1 MNGVNSAGEA
11 ATPKS
16 CPSCGARYAA
26 DALFC
31 SFDGAPLTTS
41 PGAIAAAAKTDPY
54 VGREI
59 LGHIEIRQ
67 LVGIGSMGRVYR
79 AFQKG
84 IDRDVAVKIL
94 HRELSANETLV
105 ARFHREA
112 KVASRLA
119 HPNVVHVL
127 LTGQLPDGALYI
139 VMEYLDGL
147 SLQSALAAT
156 GGAMPLPRALHIVLE
171 LCDAAGEAHAQGVV
185 HRDLKPE
192 NVMLVRRADDPDY
205 VKVLDF
211 GIARLNW
218 GEQSMA
224 TAAGLIF
231 GTARYISPEAA
242 QGEKV
247 GPQGDVYSIATMLY
261 QMLAG
266 RTPFDGDQ
274 AVALLVQQIHDPP
287 LPVKSVPRAA
297 YVPEPIADVV
307 MQNLAKRPGER
318 ADHARAFGRA
328 LLEAAVAS
336 GLSAQE
342 ILARPGMLG
351 APRGQ
356 HPSIVQMQS
365 MQRTHKLALE
375 PDVAA
380 RIGAAKTAYEPPA
393 DPGEPSHSAVTRYA
407 GEASADHTRPRTRT
421 VLKTEIPDEADEGEE
436 ALPPGSITTKWHPPK
451 SFAARLAEGDAEAR
465 EAKRSEPSD
474 LGGARGGVA
483 LEREARQAKR
493 SEPSP
498 SFGSSRASLER
509 DEAPRARRGKV
520 APTMMAEP
528 SAPASESEGR
538 RTTTSN
544 VDATMD
550 DQQQLL
556 PPPRSRAPQSQAM
569 RSADPGPKASP
580 ATESPPSVSRGAEP
594 PPRSAARFETAV
606 GRDEIPDRAPRT
618 SGRTLGIMAVSCL
631 VGVLGMAAIAYK
643 TGLVGSRHDVDY
655 AALASDAVAH
665 QQWESVRDLTEKGL
679 ARTPRD
685 ATLLRIRGQASV
697 SVLAA
702 ARTKRDGGDA
712 AGALRLAKLAAQL
725 DPNAPEPGSLVEEL
739 LEPPTPPVDP
749 LLPPLAGGRATPPA
763 STVASSA
770 GTIVKASI
778 EFSTG
783 QPSVGQPVDFT
794 ARVPAG
800 SRSHVEGAAFQIAG
814 PGIAPGT
821 RLDANDRGSGVY
833 RATFTFLQNGRFEV
847 TFTAKADSGPV
858 RSARAIV
865 VGEPRPP
872 AQQPAPQASAA
883 QAPSPSPTQAPP
895 LPPTPPSAEGPVA
908 SPSASVRWM

>member
-1 MNGVNSAGEA
+1 MNGVNPAGEA

-94 HRELSANETLV
+94 HRELSANEMLV

-147 SLQSALAAT
+147 SLQSALAAC

-218 GEQSMA
+218 GDQSMA

-247 GPQGDVYSIATMLY
+247 GPQGDVYSIATMVY

-266 RTPFDGDQ
+266 RTPFDGEQ

-287 LPVKSVPRAA
+287 LPVKGVPRAA
-297 YVPEPIADVV
+297 YVPDPIADVI
-307 MQNLAKRPGER
+307 MQNLAKRPSER
-318 ADHARAFGRA
+318 VDHARALGRA
-328 LLEAAVAS
+328 LLEAAVVS

-356 HPSIVQMQS
+356 HPSIVQMPS
-365 MQRTHKLALE
+365 MQRTHKLGLE
-375 PDVAA
+375 PEVAA
-380 RIGAAKTAYEPPA
+380 RIGAAKTAYELPA
-393 DPGEPSHSAVTRYA
+393 EPGDPSHSAVTRFA
-407 GEASADHTRPRTRT
+407 EEAPADHARPRAAAGGRAHESRT
-421 VLKTEIPDEADEGEE
+421 VLKTEIPEAGDEIPEGL
-436 ALPPGSITTKWHPPK
+436 APGSTTTKWHPPAGF
-451 SFAARLAEGDAEAR
+451 SARLAERTGASR
-465 EAKRSEPSD
+465 EASRE
-474 LGGARGGVA
+474 LG
-483 LEREARQAKR
+483 EAESHRPAKR
-493 SEPSP
+493 V
-498 SFGSSRASLER
+498 
-509 DEAPRARRGKV
+509 V
-520 APTMMAEP
+520 APTQAATATRP
-528 SAPASESEGR
+528 PESEGR
-538 RTTTSN
+538 RTSPSN

-550 DQQQLL
+550 DQQQQL
-556 PPPRSRAPQSQAM
+556 PPPPPSRQPQSQAM
-569 RSADPGPKASP
+569 RSPESGPKVSS
-580 ATESPPSVSRGAEP
+580 ATESKPSASRAAEA
-594 PPRSAARFETAV
+594 PPRSTARFETAV
-606 GRDEIPDRAPRT
+606 GRDEVPDRVPRA

-631 VGVLGMAAIAYK
+631 VGVLGMTAIAYK
-643 TGLVGSRHDVDY
+643 TGLVGGRRDVDY
-655 AALASDAVAH
+655 AALAADAVTR
-665 QQWESVRDLTEKGL
+665 QQWESVRDLTDKGL
-679 ARTPRD
+679 ARSPRD
-685 ATLLRIRGQASV
+685 PALLRIRGQASADAM
-697 SVLAA
+697 AA
-702 ARTKRDGGDA
+702 ARAKRDAGDA

-725 DPNAPEPGSLVEEL
+725 DPNASEPGALVDEL
-739 LEPPTPPVDP
+739 LEPSTPPVDP
-749 LLPPLAGGRATPPA
+749 LIPPLAGGRATPAPPA
-763 STVASSA
+763 TTTPAATVRAA
-770 GTIVKASI
+770 I
-778 EFSTG
+778 EFSSA

-794 ARVPAG
+794 ARVPGGAH
-800 SRSHVEGAAFQIAG
+800 SHVEAAGFQIAG

-821 RLDANDRGSGVY
+821 RLEANDRGGGVF

-847 TFTAKADSGPV
+847 TFTAKADGGPV
-858 RSARAIV
+858 RSVRALV
-865 VGEPRPP
+865 VGEPKPQPQPQSQPLPTTQP
-872 AQQPAPQASAA
+872 AATQQP
-883 QAPSPSPTQAPP
+883 PP
-895 LPPTPPSAEGPVA
+895 LPPAAPSSEGPVA